1 MRLSER
7 LSLLQQW
14 MTTFVLLIV
23 IVTVLSAQ
31 EPEKK
36 EAAKKEVDLQ
46 NVQTPKANAPLPKID
61 LPEFVITGNEKIDLN
76 IETKNEDDQ
85 DRIFSPA
92 IPALS
97 ERSMNV
103 GEALTPKQVKTFTK
117 TPSAMNGKV
126 FAGFGFYGTPQF
138 NGWFGQ
144 YDPASSFVLNGYY
157 SESNGHLPDAGFWKG
172 GFGLRGSYTLP
183 DSLSLLP
190 LGQLSGELKYGREA
204 YRAYGSSSPFRVRD
218 LSGIEVSGGIGS
230 RYALPYKSMSGVDYS
245 ARIGGGFF
253 STGDIVKSSETEFF
267 VSGNAT
273 TKILETAFRA
283 SVEYRISG
291 YTMALP
297 GVQSGH
303 WFVFRTDGRQMI
315 LPLLQLS
322 FSIQQIFYRG
332 NVGPANGRLY
342 PSIDL
347 RYAFTEQASMYAGF
361 APTVERNSLSS
372 LFKENRYSN
381 AIATVVPTDIRVHA
395 YMGMEFSPIEEVI
408 VTARGSYKH
417 LNNYA
422 TFYDKDSAKVWEVLY
437 LSGIRSTKFD
447 LSALYRLNEKQNVT
461 AYATVQSVQQ
471 KDSTKMLPHL
481 PKYIIG
487 SVYHHFFDIGVHAE
501 AFVEYH
507 SFRYTDFLSTN
518 KNPGYLTSGIKA
530 EIEMFN
536 QFRGYTEINNLF
548 DQRYYIWNGYQ
559 ERTIFVMLGI
569 SYHW

>member
-172 GFGLRGSYTLP
+172 GFGLRGSYSLP

-190 LGQLSGELKYGREA
+190 LGQLSGELKYGRE
-204 YRAYGSSSPFRVRD
+204 
-218 LSGIEVSGGIGS
+218 
-230 RYALPYKSMSGVDYS
+230 
-245 ARIGGGFF
+245 
-253 STGDIVKSSETEFF
+253 
-267 VSGNAT
+267 
-273 TKILETAFRA
+273 
-283 SVEYRISG
+283 
-291 YTMALP
+291 
-297 GVQSGH
+297 
-303 WFVFRTDGRQMI
+303 
-315 LPLLQLS
+315 
-322 FSIQQIFYRG
+322 
-332 NVGPANGRLY
+332 
-342 PSIDL
+342 
-347 RYAFTEQASMYAGF
+347 
-361 APTVERNSLSS
+361 
-372 LFKENRYSN
+372 
-381 AIATVVPTDIRVHA
+381 
-395 YMGMEFSPIEEVI
+395 
-408 VTARGSYKH
+408 
-417 LNNYA
+417 
-422 TFYDKDSAKVWEVLY
+422 
-437 LSGIRSTKFD
+437 
-447 LSALYRLNEKQNVT
+447 
-461 AYATVQSVQQ
+461 
-471 KDSTKMLPHL
+471 
-481 PKYIIG
+481 
-487 SVYHHFFDIGVHAE
+487 
-501 AFVEYH
+501 
-507 SFRYTDFLSTN
+507 
-518 KNPGYLTSGIKA
+518 
-530 EIEMFN
+530 
-536 QFRGYTEINNLF
+536 
-548 DQRYYIWNGYQ
+548 
-559 ERTIFVMLGI
+559 
-569 SYHW
+569 